1 MFHHTCSELSQILG
15 GSTLGVMPR
24 VLPRRHVFLAQS
36 RRLSL
41 SWRRA
46 CLFWK
51 LPCAPATCRQGA
63 KERHCGPSV
72 QTYACTH
79 LCATVFCRATR
90 GARGTLWRPPTVWQS
105 GRFPC
110 GSPPRRIYHPR
121 RGSTGCNIFHLGNR
135 QQNGE
140 LHLTVTSSWA
150 QGPISQFFCFQNTQP
165 SLPLRPHTRHPE
177 LSGTAS
183 PALPR
188 WTKVSSKDSPALAG
202 D

>member
-1 MFHHTCSELSQILG
+1 MSSWPNPEGSPSAGAGHACS
-15 GSTLGVMPR
+15 GSCPVHL
-24 VLPRRHVFLAQS
+24 
-36 RRLSL
+36 
-41 SWRRA
+41 RRA
-46 CLFWK
+46 GK
-51 LPCAPATCRQGA
+51 EPRSGTVAPACRHMHARTCVPRCSAAPQEG
-63 KERHCGPSV
+63 RVGL
-72 QTYACTH
+72 YGGH
-79 LCATVFCRATR
+79 L
-90 GARGTLWRPPTVWQS
+90 LS
-105 GRFPC
+105 GRVDA
-110 GSPPRRIYHPR
+110 SPVAALQDAFIIPNR

-188 WTKVSSKDSPALAG
+188 WTKVSNKDSPALAG